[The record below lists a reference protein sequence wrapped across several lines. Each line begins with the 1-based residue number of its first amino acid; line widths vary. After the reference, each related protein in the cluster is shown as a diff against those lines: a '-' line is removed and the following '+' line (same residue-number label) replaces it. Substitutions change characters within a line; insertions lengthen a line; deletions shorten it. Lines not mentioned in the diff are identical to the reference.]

1 MKCSAPAKTDET
13 GRATFTPGLTRGE
26 GGMVPAVLMAS
37 EAQSDFVFLDMS
49 RAGFDLSD
57 RGVAGRPAPGA
68 LDLYAWTERGIYRVG
83 EHVHVG
89 ALARDAAA
97 KAVEN
102 LPLTFIFT
110 RPDGVEDRR
119 IVSDGKSAGG
129 HAVDLDLAENA
140 MRGTWQVGIYTDP
153 KKEPVAT
160 QMFLVEDFV
169 PDRIEFDLSADKKE
183 IAPGELANV
192 TVDGRFLYGA
202 PAAGLAIEGEVNLST
217 TREWER
223 FNGFYFGLADEQE
236 GDATRIPLTDLPL
249 VGEDGKATFPV
260 AGRPAS
266 VDDAAARRPTSRC
279 ACARAAAAPSSA
291 RSTSTSAR
299 MTTRSAS
306 SPNSP
311 ATRCRK
317 AAPPASR

>member
-1 MKCSAPAKTDET
+1 
-13 GRATFTPGLTRGE
+13 
-26 GGMVPAVLMAS
+26 
-37 EAQSDFVFLDMS
+37 MS

-57 RGVAGRPAPGA
+57 RGVAGRACAGRARRLCLDRTRHLPRRRDTSMSARWPATRPPRPSRTCRSPSSSRAPTASRTAASSATASRPAAMPSISTLPRTPCAAPG
-68 LDLYAWTERGIYRVG
+68 RSR
-83 EHVHVG
+83 
-89 ALARDAAA
+89 
-97 KAVEN
+97 
-102 LPLTFIFT
+102 
-110 RPDGVEDRR
+110 
-119 IVSDGKSAGG
+119 
-129 HAVDLDLAENA
+129 
-140 MRGTWQVGIYTDP
+140 IYTDP
-153 KKEPVAT
+153 KKAPVAT

-202 PAAGLAIEGEVNLST
+202 PAAGLALEGEVNLST

-260 AGRPAS
+260 RGRPAA
-266 VDDAAARRPTSRC
+266 VDDPPAQRRRDGAHARERRPRRRALARPRRAHARR
-279 ACARAAAAPSSA
+279 RA
-291 RSTSTSAR
+291 
-299 MTTRSAS
+299 SAS